1 MMIVVC
7 RRRACVVSRV
17 CTDERCV
24 LFFLFMIRSRVAK
37 QTRARRG
44 AKTVVRAYDDVNLV
58 ISGANALCL
67 ALGRFVFLPYQR
79 AQVERVGMPTQN
91 GKTHF
96 AAGDSRAEE
105 ASFAMATRDQAGFT
119 IVDLLAW
126 GSIGHAV
133 GFLALASQS
142 AQSML

>member
-1 MMIVVC
+1 MN
-7 RRRACVVSRV
+7 
-17 CTDERCV
+17 
-24 LFFLFMIRSRVAK
+24 SRVAK
-37 QTRARRG
+37 QTRTAKRG
-44 AKTVVRAYDDVNLV
+44 ARVAARAFDDGNVV
-58 ISGANALCL
+58 ISSANAICL

-79 AQVERVGMPTQN
+79 AQVERVGAPTQN
-91 GKTHF
+91 GQTHF

-105 ASFAMATRDQAGFT
+105 ASFIVSTNDPAGFT

-142 AQSML
+142 AQTML

>member
-1 MMIVVC
+1 MMTTNDG
-7 RRRACVVSRV
+7 RV
-17 CTDERCV
+17 LDDDETDDGAV
-24 LFFLFMIRSRVAK
+24 AFFVRFNRRVAK
-37 QTRARRG
+37 QTRGKRG
-44 AKTVVRAYDDVNLV
+44 ARAVARAYDDVNLV
-58 ISGANALCL
+58 VSSANAICL

-91 GKTHF
+91 GQTHF

-105 ASFAMATRDQAGFT
+105 ASFVTSTRDPAGFT
-119 IVDLLAW
+119 LVDLLAW

-142 AQSML
+142 AQQLL

>member
-1 MMIVVC
+1 MN
-7 RRRACVVSRV
+7 
-17 CTDERCV
+17 
-24 LFFLFMIRSRVAK
+24 SRVAK

-67 ALGRFVFLPYQR
+67 ALGRCVFLPYQR
-79 AQVERVGMPTQN
+79 AQVERVGAPTQN
-91 GKTHF
+91 GQTHF

-105 ASFAMATRDQAGFT
+105 ASFIVSTNDPAGFT

-142 AQSML
+142 AQTML

>member
-1 MMIVVC
+1 MC
-7 RRRACVVSRV
+7 FLFSRV
-17 CTDERCV
+17 NH
-24 LFFLFMIRSRVAK
+24 SRVAK
-37 QTRARRG
+37 QTRTAKRG
-44 AKTVVRAYDDVNLV
+44 ARVAARAFDDVNVV
-58 ISGANALCL
+58 ISSANAICL

-79 AQVERVGMPTQN
+79 AQVERVGAPTQN
-91 GKTHF
+91 GQTHF

-105 ASFAMATRDQAGFT
+105 ASFIVSTNDPAGFT

-142 AQSML
+142 AQTML

>member
-1 MMIVVC
+1 MPDLDLDLSPD
-7 RRRACVVSRV
+7 R
-17 CTDERCV
+17 
-24 LFFLFMIRSRVAK
+24 RVAK
-37 QTRARRG
+37 QTRGKRG
-44 AKTVVRAYDDVNLV
+44 ARAVTRAYDDVNLV
-58 ISGANALCL
+58 VSSANALCL

-91 GKTHF
+91 GQTHF

-105 ASFAMATRDQAGFT
+105 ASFITATRDPAGFT
-119 IVDLLAW
+119 LVDLLAW

-142 AQSML
+142 AQQLL